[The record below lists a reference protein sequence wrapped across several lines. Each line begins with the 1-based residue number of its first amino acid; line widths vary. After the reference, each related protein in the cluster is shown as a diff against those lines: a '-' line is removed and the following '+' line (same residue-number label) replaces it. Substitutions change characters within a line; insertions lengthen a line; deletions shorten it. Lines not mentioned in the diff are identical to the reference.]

1 MPSLGSWIRFIIG
14 IVLAVEIIRAWVF
27 GGVISMLG
35 NILAVVFI
43 ALNVLYFF
51 VRFYKKTLTKSL

>member
-14 IVLAVEIIRAWVF
+14 IVLAVEIIRVWIF

-35 NILAVVFI
+35 NILAVVFL
-43 ALNVLYFF
+43 ALVVVYFV
-51 VRFYKKTLTKSL
+51 VRF